1 MPEPRQA
8 QNLREAFN
16 AFDPTHP
23 LRGAYYDAFYVERPV
38 GVHRLIEDL
47 RADER
52 ASTKWLFTGHR
63 GSGKSTEL
71 IRLAGALQDRYF
83 TVYFTVEDVLDMADV
98 DYKDVIL
105 ALGGQLYEKS
115 KTQGVPLPR
124 AMLKDLISW
133 FSTTLK
139 EVEGAVSAEADLEAK
154 ADFWFLK
161 LLSKVKSE
169 SKTRQVVRRQFESN
183 LSDLLTRV
191 NEIVDAIAQ
200 KAGRP
205 VLAVVDG
212 LDKIWDLE
220 KVKEIYY
227 AGGINLLIPRCK
239 AVYTVPLALF
249 YTQEFGQV
257 RVTFDGTFPLPNVKV
272 KGRAGDPYEPGRIM
286 LRDLIVRRMHP
297 GLITDDARERLIEL
311 SGGVLRELVALARDA
326 CSNARARDHARI
338 ELGDVERA
346 ASQVRNLYRT
356 MLTPKQLRALW
367 QVHTSSIK
375 QPADNTQAEGL
386 VHNLS
391 LLGYVNDESWWD
403 VHPVVLPL
411 LEERADEMA
420 RGTGG

>member
-8 QNLREAFN
+8 QNLRQAFN

-23 LRGAYYDAFYVERPV
+23 LQSEFYKAFYVERPV
-38 GVHRLIEDL
+38 GIHRMIEDL

-52 ASTKWLFTGHR
+52 TSTKWLFTGHR

-71 IRLAGALQDRYF
+71 IRLTETLQDRYF

-105 ALGGQLYEKS
+105 ALGSRLYEKS
-115 KTQGVPLPR
+115 KTQGVSLPR
-124 AMLKDLISW
+124 EMLQDLIGW

-139 EVEGAVSAEADLEAK
+139 EVEGAIGAEAELEAK

-183 LSDLLTRV
+183 LSDLLTQV
-191 NEIVDAIAQ
+191 NEIVDTITQ
-200 KAGRP
+200 KVKKP

-220 KVKEIYY
+220 KAKGIYY
-227 AGGINLLIPRCK
+227 AGGINLLVPRCK

-272 KGRAGDPYEPGRIM
+272 QDRAGNPYEAGRTM
-286 LRDLIVRRMHP
+286 LRDLIGRRMRLD
-297 GLITDDARERLIEL
+297 LIADDAREQLIEL
-311 SGGVLRELVALARDA
+311 SGGVLRELIALARDA
-326 CSNARARDHARI
+326 CSNARAQNHTRV
-338 ELGDVERA
+338 ELVDVERA

-356 MLTPKQLRALW
+356 MLTPRQLFALW
-367 QVHTSSIK
+367 QVHTSPNK
-375 QPADNTQAEGL
+375 QFADNAQAEGL

-391 LLGYVNDESWWD
+391 LLGYANDDLWWD

-411 LEERADEMA
+411 LEERADEWA
-420 RGTGG
+420 RRS

>member
-23 LRGAYYDAFYVERPV
+23 LQSEFYQAFYVERPE
-38 GVHRLIEDL
+38 GIHQLIEDL

-52 ASTKWLFTGHR
+52 TSTKWLFTGHR

-71 IRLAGALQDRYF
+71 LRLTEALQDRYF

-105 ALGGQLYEKS
+105 ALGSRLYEKS
-115 KTQGVPLPR
+115 KTQGVSLPR
-124 AMLKDLISW
+124 EMLEDLIGW

-139 EVEGAVSAEADLEAK
+139 EVEGAIGAEAELEAR

-169 SKTRQVVRRQFESN
+169 SRTRQVVRRQFESN
-183 LSDLLTRV
+183 LSDLLTQV
-191 NEIVDAIAQ
+191 NEIVDAITQ
-200 KAGRP
+200 KAKKP

-220 KVKEIYY
+220 KAKGIYY
-227 AGGINLLIPRCK
+227 AGGINLLVPRCK

-257 RVTFDGTFPLPNVKV
+257 RVTFDRTFPLPNVKV
-272 KGRAGDPYEPGRIM
+272 QDRAGNPYEPGRTM
-286 LRDLIVRRMHP
+286 LRDLIGRRMRP
-297 GLITDDARERLIEL
+297 DLIADDACERLIEL

-326 CSNARARDHARI
+326 CSNARAQNHARI
-338 ELGDVERA
+338 ELVDVERA

-356 MLTPKQLRALW
+356 MLTPQQLHALW
-367 QVHTSSIK
+367 QVHTSPNK
-375 QPADNTQAEGL
+375 QFADNAQAEGL

-391 LLGYVNDESWWD
+391 LLGYANDDLWWD
-403 VHPVVLPL
+403 VHPAVLPL
-411 LEERADEMA
+411 LEERADEWA
-420 RGTGG
+420 RRS

>member
-1 MPEPRQA
+1 MPEPKQA

-23 LRGAYYDAFYVERPV
+23 LQGAYYDAFYVERPV
-38 GVHRLIEDL
+38 GIHRLIEDV

-71 IRLAGALQDRYF
+71 IRLAEALQDRYF

-115 KTQGVPLPR
+115 KTQGILLPL
-124 AMLKDLISW
+124 AMLEDLIGW

-139 EVEGAVSAEADLEAK
+139 EVEGAVSAEAELEVK
-154 ADFWFLK
+154 ADFWLLR

-191 NEIVDAIAQ
+191 NEIVDTIAQ

-220 KVKEIYY
+220 KAKQIYY
-227 AGGINLLIPRCK
+227 AGGVNLLVPRCK
-239 AVYTVPLALF
+239 AVYTVPLAIF
-249 YTQEFGQV
+249 YSQEFGQI
-257 RVTFDGTFPLPNVKV
+257 RNTFDGEFSLPNIKV
-272 KGRAGDPYEPGRIM
+272 NTRRGDPDAEGRAM
-286 LRDLIVRRMHP
+286 LRDLITRRMHP
-297 GLITDDARERLIEL
+297 DLIADDACERLVEL
-311 SGGVLRELVALARDA
+311 SGGVLRELVSLAKDA
-326 CSNARARDHARI
+326 CGNARGR
-338 ELGDVERA
+338 GVERVELSDA
-346 ASQVRNLYRT
+346 ERAGNSLRNHYRR
-356 MLTPKQLRALW
+356 MLTQKQYQELWAIHTDPRKQQTNNPISQAL
-367 QVHTSSIK
+367 I
-375 QPADNTQAEGL
+375 
-386 VHNLS
+386 HNMS
-391 LLGYVNDESWWD
+391 LLEYANGDAWWD
-403 VHPVVLPL
+403 AHPVVLPL
-411 LEERADEMA
+411 LEERADELA
-420 RGTGG
+420 RAANG

>member
-1 MPEPRQA
+1 MPEPKQA

-23 LRGAYYDAFYVERPV
+23 LRSEFYQAFYVERPE
-38 GVHRLIEDL
+38 GIHQLIEDL

-52 ASTKWLFTGHR
+52 TSTKWLFTGHR

-71 IRLAGALQDRYF
+71 IRLTEALQDRYF

-105 ALGGQLYEKS
+105 ALGSRLYEKS
-115 KTQGVPLPR
+115 KTQGVSLPR
-124 AMLKDLISW
+124 EMLEDLTGW

-139 EVEGAVSAEADLEAK
+139 EVEGAIGAEAELEAK

-169 SKTRQVVRRQFESN
+169 SRTRQVVRRQFESN
-183 LSDLLTRV
+183 LSDLLTQV
-191 NEIVDAIAQ
+191 NEIVDAIAK
-200 KAGRP
+200 KAKKP

-220 KVKEIYY
+220 KAKGVFYT
-227 AGGINLLIPRCK
+227 GGINLLVPRCK

-249 YTQEFGQV
+249 YTPEFRQV
-257 RVTFDGTFPLPNVKV
+257 HVTFDGTFPLPNVKV
-272 KGRAGDPYEPGRIM
+272 QDRAGNPYEPGRAM
-286 LRDLIVRRMHP
+286 LRDLIGRRMRP
-297 GLITDDARERLIEL
+297 DLIADDARERLIEL
-311 SGGVLRELVALARDA
+311 SGGVLRELIALTRDA
-326 CSNARARDHARI
+326 CSNARAQNHACI
-338 ELGDVERA
+338 ELVDVERA

-356 MLTPKQLRALW
+356 VLTPQQLHALW
-367 QVHTSSIK
+367 QVHTSPIK
-375 QPADNTQAEGL
+375 QPADNAQAEGL

-391 LLGYVNDESWWD
+391 LLGYANDDLWWD

-411 LEERADEMA
+411 LEERTDEWA
-420 RGTGG
+420 RRS